1 MAKNGQV
8 WSKCGLQVV
17 SREEALSRIQ
27 KQNEPY
33 KIELLEAIPKG
44 ERKLSPSLSFHAAWL
59 SEQVT
64 RVDRVAGE
72 DISIYHIGNEWWDLC
87 AGPHVESTG
96 DTNQNSFAMKQL
108 KCSLN

>member
-1 MAKNGQV
+1 
-8 WSKCGLQVV
+8 VV

-44 ERKLSPSLSFHAAWL
+44 KFCLVLCHTKATYRITLLC
-59 SEQVT
+59 
-64 RVDRVAGE
+64 AGE
-72 DISIYHIGNEWWDLC
+72 DISIYHIGDQWWDLC

-96 DTNQNSFAMKQL
+96 DSHEKTAL
-108 KCSLN
+108 LRI